1 MIDNTE
7 ITLAFLNYNTADELL
22 QALDSVEKAIDGVV
36 ARVVVIDNGSTD
48 DSVARIKSSGKEVE
62 IIALPKNAGFA
73 AAFNRIFSYV
83 ISPYYLLLNS
93 DIILKPGCVK
103 KMLAEFK
110 NFPRAGLAGVA
121 LERED
126 GSVQNSYGIYP
137 NLASEL
143 INRSLY
149 HKLKCRGQ
157 RAEGRG
163 QKMKKNRGPLPVAR
177 SQESAGNSPLIKGE
191 EGGCSFPVDCVVG
204 AVMLVSRETIDKV
217 GGMDERFF
225 FFLEETDW
233 CKRINE
239 SGMKVIHLPEIKV
252 VHLQGKSANK
262 APVRARIEFH
272 KSRLMFFEK
281 HYGKSVASILRIA
294 TAFRLII
301 NLAAQLIMTVITL
314 GLIKKT
320 RLRTVLY
327 AGLLGW
333 YFCGCPAGRGLGK
346 P

>member
-1 MIDNTE
+1 MNENIE

-22 QALDSVEKAIDGVV
+22 QALDSVEEAIEGVV

-48 DSVARIKSSGKEVE
+48 DSVARIKSSGKEIE
-62 IIALPKNAGFA
+62 IIALPNNAGFA
-73 AAFNRIFSYV
+73 AAFNRIFSYIV
-83 ISPYYLLLNS
+83 TPYYLLLNS

-103 KMLAEFK
+103 KMVDEFK
-110 NFPRAGLAGVA
+110 AFPNAGLAGVA
-121 LERED
+121 LEREN
-126 GSVQNSYGIYP
+126 GSLQSSYGVYP
-137 NLASEL
+137 SLASEL
-143 INRSLY
+143 INRSLW
-149 HKLKCRGQ
+149 
-157 RAEGRG
+157 
-163 QKMKKNRGPLPVAR
+163 QKMKVSRTSKCEP
-177 SQESAGNSPLIKGE
+177 SA
-191 EGGCSFPVDCVVG
+191 FPVDCVVG
-204 AVMLVSRETIDKV
+204 AVMLVPRETIDKV

-239 SGMKVIHLPEIKV
+239 SGLKVIHLPEIKV

-272 KSRLMFFEK
+272 KSRLSFFEK
-281 HYGKSVASILRIA
+281 HYGNFPAFILRIG
-294 TAFRLII
+294 TVFRLII
-301 NLAAQLIMTVITL
+301 NFAAQLVMTIFTL

-327 AGLLGW
+327 AGLLVW
-333 YFCGCPAGRGLGK
+333 YFSGCPSSKGLGK

>member
-1 MIDNTE
+1 MNDKTE
-7 ITLAFLNYNTADELL
+7 ITLAFLNYNTADDLL
-22 QALDSVEKAIDGVV
+22 QALDSVEEAIDGLV

-48 DSVARIKSSGKEVE
+48 DSVARIQSSGKEIE

-83 ISPYYLLLNS
+83 VTPYYLLLNS
-93 DIILKPGCVK
+93 DIILKPDCVK
-103 KMLAEFK
+103 KMLDEFK
-110 NFPRAGLAGVA
+110 NFPGAGLAGVA

-126 GSVQNSYGIYP
+126 GSAQNSYGVYP

-149 HKLKCRGQ
+149 QKLNVSRTSKCGQ
-157 RAEGRG
+157 
-163 QKMKKNRGPLPVAR
+163 
-177 SQESAGNSPLIKGE
+177 SAFS
-191 EGGCSFPVDCVVG
+191 VDCVVG
-204 AVMLVSRETIDKV
+204 AAMLVSRITIDKV
-217 GGMDERFF
+217 GVMDERFF

-239 SGMKVIHLPEIKV
+239 SGMKVVHLPEIKL
-252 VHLQGKSANK
+252 VHLQGKTANK

-272 KSRLMFFEK
+272 KSRLIFFEK
-281 HYGKSVASILRIA
+281 HYGKFSASILRLA
-294 TAFRLII
+294 TVFRLVI
-301 NLAAQLIMTVITL
+301 NFFAQLVMTVFTL

-333 YFCGCPAGRGLGK
+333 YFSGCPANRGLGH